1 MYIMFRN
8 LVKDEF
14 VKGWGNFLGE
24 DDINIVDDI
33 ERIYQF
39 RNFIC
44 YIDVLEIEIFVFND
58 KVFDFLGVMY
68 F

>member
-8 LVKDEF
+8 LVDLKEEF

-33 ERIYQF
+33 ERIY
-39 RNFIC
+39 
-44 YIDVLEIEIFVFND
+44 
-58 KVFDFLGVMY
+58 
-68 F
+68 

>member
-33 ERIYQF
+33 ERIY
-39 RNFIC
+39 
-44 YIDVLEIEIFVFND
+44 
-58 KVFDFLGVMY
+58 
-68 F
+68 